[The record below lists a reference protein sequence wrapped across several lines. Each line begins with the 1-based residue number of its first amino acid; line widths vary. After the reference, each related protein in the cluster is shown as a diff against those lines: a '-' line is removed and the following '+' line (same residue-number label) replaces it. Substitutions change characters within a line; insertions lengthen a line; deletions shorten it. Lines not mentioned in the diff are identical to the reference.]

1 MSEPTIERQL
11 AGAELWARTGS
22 SDPQTRFLAGWEDGA
37 TFCAAVCTT
46 DLGLAFCRAC
56 PTDVATRALDSGRAA
71 SGRSSTEDVAPIG
84 DEARRRRWPR

>member
-37 TFCAAVCTT
+37 TFCAAV
-46 DLGLAFCRAC
+46 
-56 PTDVATRALDSGRAA
+56 S
-71 SGRSSTEDVAPIG
+71 IG
-84 DEARRRRWPR
+84 IRL